1 MRPLAERVQEALGQ
15 GYDVTEELP
24 GGGMSRLF
32 VAQDRTLG
40 RLVVVKL
47 LPEDRLPG
55 LSPDR
60 FQREIRVTASLS
72 HANIVGILAAGV
84 MEGIP
89 YYIMPFVEGRSL
101 RNLLDDRGALPI
113 RQAVSILRDV
123 ARACAFAHA
132 KGIIHRDIKPGNVL
146 LAGGAAVMTD
156 FGVAKAITSA
166 AERTGSPSD
175 GTITRAGFTI
185 GTPAYMAPEQAA
197 GDSSIDHRAD
207 IYSFGVMAFEMLTG
221 RVPFEG
227 KSPREL
233 LTMQLT
239 QAPPPIEQL
248 RPDVPPALAALVRQ
262 CLAKDPEN
270 RPSSAEQILTAL
282 DELPVGSGSLPTLEA
297 VRRRAR
303 RVRGLLAVGIVAAL
317 GIIGFQ
323 LANGRSPLT
332 TRGAVAP
339 VTLAVLPFVSRSP
352 DSADAYLAEGLTDAI
367 AAALGRD
374 STLRVASR
382 LSTAEYAER
391 VAPPREIGRSL
402 GVAALL
408 DGSVQRQGTRIRVT
422 VQLVDTRTGA
432 ALWSE
437 SYDRQSDDLLDVQAD
452 IADAIV
458 TAFHRQRGEGASAS
472 TGGESGFKV
481 AEAYDRYLQGRYA
494 FSQRRAPMLREAV
507 SHFKAAIALD
517 STAAPAYS
525 GLADAYVLL
534 PVYGDMP
541 VDSALDL
548 ALASADK
555 AVRLD
560 SASSEAVASRGVVRM
575 HRWEWRPA
583 SADLA
588 RAVELDPRNAA
599 AQQWLGELLLLTGR
613 VKEASQSF
621 RTASELD
628 PKSPVHLALYGVS
641 LALLG
646 QADSANAVAKAA
658 VRLDPTLAAL
668 RLIQGAVFIYG
679 GKALQAVGN
688 LEAALALEPQN
699 EQALG
704 VLAYAYAELGDRKKA
719 QTLIQQLS
727 TGVPR
732 PNTYTALAK
741 AYLGLKENGKALDAL
756 ERAVGRHE
764 PFFTSEPLNSPIFAP
779 IRNDPRMV
787 EILRKVGLSGVTA
800 VATHGRHRETPPV
813 S

>member
-1 MRPLAERVQEALGQ
+1 MVRPLAERVQEALGD
-15 GYDVTEELP
+15 GYEVTEELP

-40 RLVVVKL
+40 RLVVIKL

-60 FQREIRVTASLS
+60 FQREIRLTASLS

-84 MEGIP
+84 MEGTP

-101 RNLLDDRGALPI
+101 RNLLDDRGSLPI
-113 RQAVSILRDV
+113 REVVSILRDV

-166 AERTGSPSD
+166 AERAQSSSD
-175 GTITRAGFTI
+175 GTLTRAGFTI

-197 GDSSIDHRAD
+197 GDSDIDHRAD
-207 IYSFGVMAFEMLTG
+207 LYSFGVMAFEMLSG

-227 KSPREL
+227 KTPREL
-233 LTMQLT
+233 LTAQLT
-239 QAPPPIEQL
+239 LEPPSLSQL
-248 RPDVPPALAALVRQ
+248 RPDVPPALAALVRA
-262 CLAKDPEN
+262 CLAKAPEN

-282 DELPVGSGSLPTLEA
+282 EELPVGSGSLPALEA

-303 RVRGLLAVGIVAAL
+303 RIRGIVAGAL
-317 GIIGFQ
+317 VAVLAIIGYQ
-323 LANGRSPLT
+323 MATGRGDEAARAT
-332 TRGAVAP
+332 AAP
-339 VTLAVLPFVSRSP
+339 VTLAVLPFVSRSA
-352 DSADAYLAEGLTDAI
+352 DSADAYLAQGLTDAI
-367 AAALGRD
+367 ASALGRD
-374 STLRVASR
+374 SALRVASR

-391 VAPPREIGRSL
+391 TAPPREIGQSL

-408 DGSVQRQGTRIRVT
+408 DGSVQRQGARIRVT
-422 VQLVDTRTGA
+422 VQLVDTQTGA

-437 SYDRQSDDLLDVQAD
+437 SYDRESADLLQVQED
-452 IADAIV
+452 IAGAIV
-458 TAFHRQRGEGASAS
+458 ATFQRQRGQDAAPSA
-472 TGGESGFKV
+472 TGQSGFRV

-494 FSQRRAPMLREAV
+494 FSQRGAAMLREAV
-507 SHFKAAIALD
+507 EHFKAAIELD

-560 SASSEAVASRGVVRM
+560 SGSAEAMAARGVVRM
-575 HRWEWRPA
+575 HRWEWTPA
-583 SADLA
+583 AADLA

-599 AQQWLGELLLLTGR
+599 AHQWRGELWLMTGR
-613 VKEASQSF
+613 PREAAESF
-621 RTASELD
+621 AQAAELD
-628 PKSPVHLALYGVS
+628 PKGSVHLALYGVS

-646 QADSANAVAKAA
+646 RTDSANAVAKAA

-668 RLIQGAVFIYG
+668 RLIQGAVYVYG
-679 GKALQAVGN
+679 GKSLQAVGN

-699 EQALG
+699 EQASGL
-704 VLAYAYAELGDRKKA
+704 LAYAYAKLGDRKKA
-719 QTLIQQLS
+719 QALIQQLS
-727 TGVPR
+727 SGSPR
-732 PNTYTALAK
+732 PNTYSALAK
-741 AYLGLKENGKALDAL
+741 AYLGLEENGKALDAL
-756 ERAVGRHE
+756 SRAADRHE
-764 PFFTSEPLNSPIFAP
+764 PFFTSEPMDSPIFAALKA
-779 IRNDPRMV
+779 DPRMA
-787 EILRKVGLSGVTA
+787 EIRRKVGLGV
-800 VATHGRHRETPPV
+800 G
-813 S
+813 